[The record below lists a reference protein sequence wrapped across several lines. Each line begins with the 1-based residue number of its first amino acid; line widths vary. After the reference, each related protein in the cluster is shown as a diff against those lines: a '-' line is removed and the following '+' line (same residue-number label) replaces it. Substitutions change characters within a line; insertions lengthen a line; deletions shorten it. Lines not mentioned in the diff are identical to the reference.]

1 MAEDA
6 IVAPLKPVIRIAE
19 ESDFIQA
26 EENKQKEKEAFDIAV
41 EKIAEHNLDMKLVG
55 AEYTFD
61 RSKILFY
68 FTADGRVDFRE
79 LVKSLAGIFR
89 TRIELRQIGVRD
101 EARQLGSIGI
111 CGRFLCCSTF
121 LNDFHPVSIKM
132 AKEQGLSLNPTKI
145 SGVCGRLMCCL
156 QYEQNAYDDML
167 RRMPCRGDKVE
178 TPDGIGVVVDT
189 ATLKGRV
196 KVKFTDDNGEMTKI
210 EEYVL
215 GEFNPLEKGKPVR
228 LEKPEEVKADSDLTE
243 YAALEETTAEDEPAP
258 AQSQQEKK
266 KPYKGG
272 GHKPNGRKEHR
283 SAEKLH
289 SENAEE
295 AKKDTEKG
303 AVNANKHPKKG
314 NRNRNRRNRNNNR
327 NAAEK
332 KQESKTESNPE
343 SNSKGGYSGGYE
355 V

>member
-1 MAEDA
+1 
-6 IVAPLKPVIRIAE
+6 
-19 ESDFIQA
+19 
-26 EENKQKEKEAFDIAV
+26 
-41 EKIAEHNLDMKLVG
+41 
-55 AEYTFD
+55 
-61 RSKILFY
+61 
-68 FTADGRVDFRE
+68 
-79 LVKSLAGIFR
+79 
-89 TRIELRQIGVRD
+89 
-101 EARQLGSIGI
+101 
-111 CGRFLCCSTF
+111 
-121 LNDFHPVSIKM
+121 
-132 AKEQGLSLNPTKI
+132 
-145 SGVCGRLMCCL
+145 MCCL

-283 SAEKLH
+283 SAEKPH
-289 SENAEE
+289 NENAEE